1 MAFDVHRSA
10 TMDMID
16 ERDDTKIWV
25 IAAGALAGAL
35 AGYVLMTSRGRRVFG
50 DAIETLDEFAAT
62 CARFSQAVGRAHVAA
77 SDSWHAVV
85 GAVTPVRSR

>member
-1 MAFDVHRSA
+1 MALDVHRSA
-10 TMDMID
+10 AMDLID

-35 AGYVLMTSRGRRVFG
+35 AGYVLMTSRGRRALGEAV
-50 DAIETLDEFAAT
+50 ETLDEFATT
-62 CARFSQAVGRAHVAA
+62 CARFSQAFGRAHVAA

-85 GAVTPVRSR
+85 GAVTPTRSR

>member
-10 TMDMID
+10 TMDLID
-16 ERDDTKIWV
+16 ERDDAKMWV

-35 AGYVLMTSRGRRVFG
+35 AGYVLMTSRGRRVLG

-62 CARFSQAVGRAHVAA
+62 CARFSQAFGRANVAA

-85 GAVTPVRSR
+85 DAVTPMRSR

>member
-1 MAFDVHRSA
+1 
-10 TMDMID
+10 MDRID

-35 AGYVLMTSRGRRVFG
+35 AGYVLMTSRGRRVVG
-50 DAIETLDEFAAT
+50 EAIETLDDFAAT
-62 CARFSQAVGRAHVAA
+62 CARFSQAFGRAHLAA

-85 GAVTPVRSR
+85 GAVTPPRTR

>member
-10 TMDMID
+10 TMDLID
-16 ERDDTKIWV
+16 ERDDPKIWM

-35 AGYVLMTSRGRRVFG
+35 AGYVLMTSRGRRALG
-50 DAIETLDEFAAT
+50 DAIETLDEFAIT
-62 CARFSQAVGRAHVAA
+62 CARFSQAVGRAHGAA

-85 GAVTPVRSR
+85 GAVTPARSR